1 MSNCISTNTPYL
13 TKAYEDY
20 LSQGFSERNAT
31 IKVILDEY
39 QDIFGKLN
47 FLKNSIGKKV
57 EILSLPKDLDI
68 NTLYSKEQKA
78 IFAFQ
83 NKTFTILKPYTD
95 IIQDNNKAFKDKVE
109 ALKNISDQMLAPAT
123 AEQVGAELGT
133 ELGSLIDNLGYAAPK
148 ESENLAK
155 LASVPA
161 SNTEE
166 DSLETTLINLKTAVA
181 NSTSPTVIKMLTAQ
195 IDRVEKEIEMS
206 KKPVEDLTEKDKIKL
221 AMSANT
227 SQASSTTVIPHNFQG
242 ETYKID
248 FDNDKIEGDLSDVD
262 KDFTESFF
270 DSLLVSVFEKRNAN
284 INDMNYYFVK
294 HLKSSKFVVF
304 DENMKSYRVSEL
316 PKEVTDSKEFKNIE
330 NCN

>member
-166 DSLETTLINLKTAVA
+166 DSLETTLINLKTALA

-195 IDRVEKEIEMS
+195 IDRVEKEIEI
-206 KKPVEDLTEKDKIKL
+206 T
-221 AMSANT
+221 
-227 SQASSTTVIPHNFQG
+227 Q
-242 ETYKID
+242 
-248 FDNDKIEGDLSDVD
+248 
-262 KDFTESFF
+262 
-270 DSLLVSVFEKRNAN
+270 
-284 INDMNYYFVK
+284 
-294 HLKSSKFVVF
+294 
-304 DENMKSYRVSEL
+304 
-316 PKEVTDSKEFKNIE
+316 
-330 NCN
+330 